1 MGFEARHRLVTAIGD
16 VLDDQ
21 GGHVLAGEVV
31 SIFDVFADCPQFL
44 GVVFHRGSV
53 QPQLLLVGRPALHV
67 IPEEQAVFDQK
78 EWSRHRPKM
87 FGVKQLVGVH
97 HPCHFRCISHVQ
109 G

>member
-1 MGFEARHRLVTAIGD
+1 MTALGD
-16 VLDDQ
+16 VLEHQ

-31 SIFDVFADCPQFL
+31 SVFDVLADWCKFL
-44 GVVFHRGSV
+44 GVVLHRGSV
-53 QPQLLLVGRPALHV
+53 QPQLLLVRCPPLDV
-67 IPEEQAVFDQK
+67 IPEEQTVLDQK
-78 EWSRHRPKM
+78 EWARRRPMM

>member
-1 MGFEARHRLVTAIGD
+1 MGVEACHRLVSTLGNFSEH
-16 VLDDQ
+16 Q

-44 GVVFHRGSV
+44 GVAFRRGSV
-53 QPQLLLVGRPALHV
+53 QPQFLLVGRPALHV

-78 EWSRHRPKM
+78 EWARYRTKM

-97 HPCHFRCISHVQ
+97 HPCHF
-109 G
+109 